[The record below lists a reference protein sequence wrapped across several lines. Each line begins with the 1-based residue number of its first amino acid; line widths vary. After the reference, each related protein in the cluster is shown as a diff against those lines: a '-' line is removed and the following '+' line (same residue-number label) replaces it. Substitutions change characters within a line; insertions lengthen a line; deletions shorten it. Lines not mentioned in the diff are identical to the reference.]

1 MSDQASWTVPPVNR
15 IEIEL
20 DSGVIGDNLL
30 SDPKFIDAVAKAVR
44 NQLLK
49 DARTM
54 KTLFAQWGGQ
64 VKQ

>member
-1 MSDQASWTVPPVNR
+1 MSDQASWTGPAVSN

-44 NQLLK
+44 NQMLK
-49 DARTM
+49 DVRTM
-54 KTLFAQWGGQ
+54 KTLFAQWGGTN
-64 VKQ
+64 K